1 MKILINRDLLFF
13 NLNNISRA
21 LSTKPPMPVL
31 TGIKIEARGNA
42 VYLTAS
48 NNEISIQTV
57 IKDKKRLQIEEDGI
71 VVVPGKYFI
80 EIVKKIEAKE
90 IDISTFENNVVKIV
104 ADRSLFSL
112 NAYDKDDYPIIS
124 FNDSDVAITMD
135 VLNLKQ
141 LIKKTTFAASLSES
155 RVILTGISFATEG
168 PKMEVVA
175 TDSYRLAKKFMVF
188 EKEYPS
194 IRAIIPSRSLD
205 ELHRIMDAPDE
216 NVEIHFSPL
225 KVLFKYKNVLFQSR
239 LIDVKYPDTSNLIPT
254 EFHLSVKFNNN
265 ELIAAIERASLFTTI
280 DSTNIV
286 KMKVN
291 SDKTVEISSTNNEI
305 GAVKEELVP
314 LECSDP
320 LNFEI
325 AFSAKYFLDAL
336 RVFDSNEVSIHFT
349 GEIKPFVITGFYD
362 VNLTQLI
369 LPVRIS

>member
-175 TDSYRLAKKFMVF
+175 TDSYRLAKNSWCSKKNIPAL
-188 EKEYPS
+188 EPLY
-194 IRAIIPSRSLD
+194 RA
-205 ELHRIMDAPDE
+205 
-216 NVEIHFSPL
+216 
-225 KVLFKYKNVLFQSR
+225 
-239 LIDVKYPDTSNLIPT
+239 
-254 EFHLSVKFNNN
+254 
-265 ELIAAIERASLFTTI
+265 AA
-280 DSTNIV
+280 
-286 KMKVN
+286 
-291 SDKTVEISSTNNEI
+291 
-305 GAVKEELVP
+305 
-314 LECSDP
+314 
-320 LNFEI
+320 
-325 AFSAKYFLDAL
+325 
-336 RVFDSNEVSIHFT
+336 
-349 GEIKPFVITGFYD
+349 
-362 VNLTQLI
+362 
-369 LPVRIS
+369 